1 MQLQIDT
8 GLKTY
13 DILDAAGNVT
23 GTVRFNPADPGIAA
37 RWKSAEPEIQQLA
50 QTAQQTDQDEGA
62 TVALLMDAD
71 QKIKSLFDY
80 AFGAKVSEAFFGGQ
94 SAFGIC
100 EDGSLVLEHV
110 LTALTPVLESS
121 MKSGLEAV
129 QQRAK
134 THIAPYQGTTRGLA
148 PGQTL
153 PD

>member
-13 DILDAAGNVT
+13 DILDADGSVT

-37 RWKSAEPEIQQLA
+37 RWKSAEPEIQRLA
-50 QTAQQTDQDEGA
+50 QAAQEADGEEDA
-62 TVALLMDAD
+62 TLSLMLDAD

-100 EDGSLVLEHV
+100 DDGALVLEHV
-110 LTALTPVLESS
+110 IAALAPVLESS
-121 MKSGLEAV
+121 MKSGLAAV
-129 QQRAK
+129 QQRVKSHTAS
-134 THIAPYQGTTRGLA
+134 YQGTNRGLA
-148 PGQTL
+148 PGQTGA
-153 PD
+153 D

>member
-13 DILDAAGNVT
+13 DILDADGNVT

-37 RWKSAEPEIQQLA
+37 RWKSAEPEIQRLA
-50 QTAQQTDQDEGA
+50 QAAQEADGEDDA
-62 TVALLMDAD
+62 ALSLMLDAD

-100 EDGSLVLEHV
+100 ENGSLVLEHV

-134 THIAPYQGTTRGLA
+134 THTAPYQNTTRGLA
-148 PGQTL
+148 PGQTQ

>member
-1 MQLQIDT
+1 MQLQIDI

-13 DILDAAGNVT
+13 DILDADGNLT

-50 QTAQQTDQDEGA
+50 QAAQQSDQDEDA
-62 TVALLMDAD
+62 TVALLMEAD

-80 AFGAKVSEAFFGGQ
+80 AFGAKVSQAFFGGQ

-100 EDGSLVLEHV
+100 DDGALVLEHV
-110 LTALTPVLESS
+110 ITALAPVLESS
-121 MKSGLEAV
+121 MKSGMDAV

-134 THIAPYQGTTRGLA
+134 SHTASYQGTTRGLA
-148 PGQTL
+148 PGQTVA
-153 PD
+153 D

>member
-1 MQLQIDT
+1 MQLNIAL

-13 DILDAAGNVT
+13 DILDADGNVT
-23 GTVRFNPADPGIAA
+23 GTVRFNPADPGSAA
-37 RWKSAEPEIQQLA
+37 RWKAAEPEIQRLVQAA
-50 QTAQQTDQDEGA
+50 QEADGEEDA
-62 TVALLMDAD
+62 ALSLMLDAD

-80 AFGAKVSEAFFGGQ
+80 AFGAEVSEAFFGGQ

-110 LTALTPVLESS
+110 LTALMPVLESS

-134 THIAPYQGTTRGLA
+134 THTAPYQGTTRGLA

>member
-13 DILDAAGNVT
+13 DILDADGNLT

-50 QTAQQTDQDEGA
+50 RTAQQSDQDEDA
-62 TVALLMDAD
+62 TVALLMEAD

-80 AFGAKVSEAFFGGQ
+80 AFGAKVSQAFFGGQ

-100 EDGSLVLEHV
+100 DDGALVLEHV
-110 LTALTPVLESS
+110 INALAPVLESS
-121 MKSGLEAV
+121 MKSGLAAV
-129 QQRAK
+129 QQRVKSHTAS
-134 THIAPYQGTTRGLA
+134 YQGTNRGLA
-148 PGQTL
+148 PGQTGA
-153 PD
+153 D

>member
-8 GLKTY
+8 GLRTY
-13 DILDAAGNVT
+13 DILDADGNVT

-50 QTAQQTDQDEGA
+50 QTAQQSDRDEGA

-100 EDGSLVLEHV
+100 DDGALVLEHV

-134 THIAPYQGTTRGLA
+134 THTAPYQGTTRGLA

>member
-13 DILDAAGNVT
+13 DILDTDGNVT

-50 QTAQQTDQDEGA
+50 QAAQQSDQDEDA
-62 TVALLMDAD
+62 TVALLMEAD

-80 AFGAKVSEAFFGGQ
+80 AFGAKVSQAFFGGQ

-100 EDGSLVLEHV
+100 DDGALVLEHV
-110 LTALTPVLESS
+110 INALAPVLESS
-121 MKSGLEAV
+121 MKSGMEAV

-134 THIAPYQGTTRGLA
+134 SHTAPYQGTARGLA
-148 PGQTL
+148 PGQTAA
-153 PD
+153 D

>member
-1 MQLQIDT
+1 MELKIDL
-8 GLKTY
+8 GLKSY
-13 DILDAAGNVT
+13 DILDPDGNVT

-50 QTAQQTDQDEGA
+50 QAAQQSDQDEDA
-62 TVALLMDAD
+62 TVSLLMEAD

-100 EDGSLVLEHV
+100 DDGALVLEHV
-110 LTALTPVLESS
+110 ITALAPVLESS

-134 THIAPYQGTTRGLA
+134 SHTAPYQGNDRGLA
-148 PGQTL
+148 PGQTAA
-153 PD
+153 D

>member
-1 MQLQIDT
+1 MQLNIDL

-13 DILDAAGNVT
+13 DILDADGNVT

-50 QTAQQTDQDEGA
+50 QTAQQSDQDEDA

-134 THIAPYQGTTRGLA
+134 THTAPYQGTTRGLA